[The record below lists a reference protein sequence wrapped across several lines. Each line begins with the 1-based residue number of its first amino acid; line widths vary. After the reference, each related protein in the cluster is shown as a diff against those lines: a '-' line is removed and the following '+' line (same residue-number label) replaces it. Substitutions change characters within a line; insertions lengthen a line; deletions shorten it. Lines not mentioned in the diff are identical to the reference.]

1 MTERST
7 ARAGQFGAT
16 AWTALGLVY
25 VVWGSTY
32 LGIRIMDRTAPPF
45 LAAATRFLIAA
56 LLLGV
61 FFALR
66 RGPGSLRI
74 TRRQLA
80 SCALVGLLLLVGGNG
95 LVVLAETEVPSG
107 LTALLVAAVPLWVA
121 VLRAVSGDR
130 PRRTTVLGVLI
141 GFAGLVVLS
150 VPGITGSVRLGG
162 LLLVMVAALLWSLG
176 SFASARLPMPADPF
190 VASGYEMLAGGIGD
204 LLLGF
209 ARGEQHRVHLAS
221 VGLESWLA
229 LGYLVVFGS
238 VVAFSAYA
246 WLLQNAPLSLVST
259 YAYVNPVVA
268 VALGWLVLAEP
279 VSWPIAVGGG
289 IVVAGVCVVVSTER
303 RRQPEPAGAADP
315 VAERVP
321 PAEEAEDVRGSAR

>member
-1 MTERST
+1 MTERSAT
-7 ARAGQFGAT
+7 RAGQFGAA

-32 LGIRIMDRTAPPF
+32 LAIRIMDRTVPPF
-45 LAAATRFLIAA
+45 LAAATRFLVAA
-56 LLLGV
+56 LLLGS
-61 FFALR
+61 FLAWR

-74 TRRQLA
+74 TRRQLL
-80 SCALVGLLLLVGGNG
+80 SCVLVGLLLLVGGNG
-95 LVVLAETEVPSG
+95 LVVLAETEIPSG

-130 PRRTTVLGVLI
+130 PRRTTVVGVLI

-190 VASGYEMLAGGIGD
+190 VASAYEMLAGGVGD
-204 LLLGF
+204 LLLGL

-303 RRQPEPAGAADP
+303 RRRPEPEPAGAA
-315 VAERVP
+315 AEQSAEPVP
-321 PAEEAEDVRGSAR
+321 PTEPADSPR